1 MSNENQLSP
10 VRMVLEISSG
20 VVVQASSDSPID
32 LIVLD
37 HDVNDGAM
45 VSIDGNETSFYRIN
59 VELDDDTVQVVY
71 REVEEVEN
79 NDREDGA

>member
-10 VRMVLEISSG
+10 VRMVVEISSG
-20 VVVQASSDSPID
+20 VIVQASSDRPVD

-37 HDVNDGAM
+37 HDVNDGEM
-45 VSIDGNETSFYRIN
+45 VSIDGIETSFYRIN

-71 REVEEVEN
+71 REIEAVEDSN
-79 NDREDGA
+79 SEDVA

>member
-1 MSNENQLSP
+1 MSNETQLSP

-20 VVVQASSDSPID
+20 VIVQASSDRPVD
-32 LIVLD
+32 LVVLD

-45 VSIDGNETSFYRIN
+45 VSIDGNETSYYRIN

-71 REVEEVEN
+71 REIEAVEDSN
-79 NDREDGA
+79 SEDVA